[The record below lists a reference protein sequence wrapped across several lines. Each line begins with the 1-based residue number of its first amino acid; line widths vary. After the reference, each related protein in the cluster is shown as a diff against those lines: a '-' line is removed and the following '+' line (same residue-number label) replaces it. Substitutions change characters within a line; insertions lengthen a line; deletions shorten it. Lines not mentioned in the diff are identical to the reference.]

1 MTARAKVGD
10 PYLDM
15 ELSVENVDEVLTM
28 QISPEFFHSLR
39 RFREFQEILNDMDV
53 SDEDQLDLFETLDV
67 DGGGTIDLE
76 ELIVGISKLRGD
88 ARRSDIVGVS
98 LIVRQIQGQLNQVS
112 EELTHQLE
120 TQARVTNK
128 FLKKM
133 SVSIARGSEEA

>member
-39 RFREFQEILNDMDV
+39 RFREFQDILNDLDV

-76 ELIVGISKLRGD
+76 ELIVGISKLRGE

-98 LIVRQIQGQLNQVS
+98 LIVRNIQS
-112 EELTHQLE
+112 ALTKLADT
-120 TQARVTNK
+120 TQAMQDEQVRM
-128 FLKKM
+128 LQ
-133 SVSIARGSEEA
+133 ACQA